1 MSERNRIKVLAGD
14 IGGTHTRLGI
24 FAAGSGRPRMDLE
37 KTYSSKEAEDLEA
50 LVERFLRE
58 AEKSDIKSACFGI
71 AGPVEGEKVRT
82 TNLPWEVD
90 GKKIRERFGFDHVH
104 ILNDVG
110 ATLRGVPLLT
120 EEERFTL
127 NRGDEDAKGVLG
139 LVAPGTGLGAA
150 FMSWSD
156 GRPVVISTEAGH
168 ADFAPGS
175 EREVDLWRYFRRRFG
190 HVSIE
195 RVVSGPG
202 LFHIYNWLRKTSA
215 HDPPAWLSARLETA
229 EDPPE
234 VITHAAL
241 KEKDPLCSEVLR
253 TFVSLLGG
261 ICGNMALTG
270 LTSGGLYLG
279 GGIPPRI
286 LPALKQDPFLESFTR
301 KGRFRELLSRI
312 PVHAILNDKT
322 ALLGAAHCALT
333 FSGSDRDRPGD
344 P

>member
-1 MSERNRIKVLAGD
+1 MSERKPIRVLAGD

-24 FAAGSGRPRMDLE
+24 FTAGCERPRMGLK
-37 KTYSSKEAEDLEA
+37 KTFSSKNAEDLGTF
-50 LVERFLRE
+50 VERFLRG
-58 AEKSDIKSACFGI
+58 AEENDIGIACFGI
-71 AGPVEGEKVRT
+71 AGPVEGEKSRT

-90 GKKIRERFGFDHVH
+90 GRKIRERFGFDHVH

-110 ATLRGVPLLT
+110 ATIRGVPFLT

-127 NRGDEDAKGVLG
+127 NRGDENAKGVVG

-156 GRPVVISTEAGH
+156 GRPVVIPTEAGH
-168 ADFAPGS
+168 GDFAPGN
-175 EREVDLWRYFRRRFG
+175 EREIDLWRYLRRRFG

-195 RVVSGPG
+195 RVASGPG
-202 LFHIYNWLRKTSA
+202 LLHIYNWLRKASA
-215 HDPPAWLSARLETA
+215 YDPPAWLSARLEA
-229 EDPPE
+229 ADDPPR
-234 VITHAAL
+234 VITEAAL
-241 KEKDPLCSEVLR
+241 KEKDPLCSEALN

-261 ICGNMALTG
+261 VCGNLALTG
-270 LTSGGLYLG
+270 LTLGGLYLG

-286 LPALKQDPFLESFTR
+286 LPALKQDLFMNSFTR

-312 PVHAILNDKT
+312 PVHVILNDTT
-322 ALLGAAHCALT
+322 ALLGAAHCALSS
-333 FSGSDRDRPGD
+333 SGSDRDRPGD